1 MFASKR
7 LGRPLREALGKQR
20 DEPAN
25 E

>member
-7 LGRPLREALGKQR
+7 LWRPLREALGKQR